1 MNHTTKFKVTLEF
14 EVDINPIAVPD
25 ANTFE
30 KMSPGKDAG
39 KKKQFTEKDLRAGM
53 KAKGMSDADIDKA
66 LAGGKKGG
74 AKAAGKSQP
83 NYQMLIYPE
92 YETWAAAQQE
102 LQQEILKDN
111 TLSTEYVREIVRDL
125 TRGHIDA
132 LIDKKY
138 GAPDLNGVLMAA
150 MQRIPTAGQAKLHA
164 KEESLLHDETELVD
178 NSVDCRFAGLKVTR
192 V

>member
-1 MNHTTKFKVTLEF
+1 MNHTAKFKVTLEF

-25 ANTFE
+25 ADTLE
-30 KMSPGKDAG
+30 KMSPGKGAG

-74 AKAAGKSQP
+74 GKGVGKGQP

-102 LQQEILKDN
+102 LQQEILKDDR
-111 TLSTEYVREIVRDL
+111 LSTEYVREIVRDL

-132 LIDKKY
+132 LIDEKY

-150 MQRIPTAGQAKLHA
+150 MQRISTADQAKLHA
-164 KEESLLHDETELVD
+164 EEESLLHDETELVD
-178 NSVDCRFAGLKVTR
+178 NSVEFQFAGLTVTR